1 MQQRVSPQV
10 RWEWIG
16 EGWKMFT
23 DQWLTWVLMQL
34 VFFLIVS
41 VVMAPFLLIIFAVA
55 SSMSDSGGGTA
66 IIILL
71 YPVMYLAII
80 LVSTWLL
87 SGLYGAA
94 FRQLRGG
101 QLAIGDLFSGTPYFL
116 RVLGASLLM
125 GIMIGIGG
133 ALCVIP
139 GLIVAGL
146 VFFTIPLVVEG
157 NQGPIDAIRNSI
169 ELTKQEWLMFA
180 VFAFVLGLLAQ
191 AGAILCGVGAL
202 ATFPLLFLTHAVA
215 YRDCVGVSGA
225 RGFTPAMPPPPPQ
238 YGAQPQYGVSQQPPP
253 QYGAPQPP
261 SPQYGAPQ
269 PPPPQNYGM
278 PPQSYGAPQP
288 PPPQPPQANQ
298 PRSCPNCR
306 AQVSP
311 TSKFC
316 PHCGTVMGQ

>member
-1 MQQRVSPQV
+1 SRQLVGQTHRRLMMQQRVSPQV

-55 SSMSDSGGGTA
+55 RSMSDSGGGTA

-139 GLIVAGL
+139 GLI
-146 VFFTIPLVVEG
+146 
-157 NQGPIDAIRNSI
+157 
-169 ELTKQEWLMFA
+169 
-180 VFAFVLGLLAQ
+180 
-191 AGAILCGVGAL
+191 VGAL

-306 AQVSP
+306 AQV
-311 TSKFC
+311 
-316 PHCGTVMGQ
+316 